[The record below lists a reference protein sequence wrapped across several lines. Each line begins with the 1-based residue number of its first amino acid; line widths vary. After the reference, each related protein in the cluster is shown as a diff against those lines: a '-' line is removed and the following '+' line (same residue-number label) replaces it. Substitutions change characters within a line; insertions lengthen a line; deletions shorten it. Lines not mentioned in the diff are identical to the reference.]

1 MSTDK
6 ERYGYERHGTGAQS
20 AVLAASF
27 VTGVVSVA
35 GSVAAIC
42 IGLWYGWLILPVGL
56 IALVIGA
63 VPLNDRALGA
73 WRALRY
79 SIPLS
84 RSKTAYSLYLAG
96 LRDLM
101 KSSPR
106 AAVVSHLLSQL
117 DNADF
122 SENYEKNL
130 RRFTPARERIWGF
143 FSALGGEDYLTHP
156 SVGMAGPLRFLDSE
170 RKPWSDVDRLV
181 DFAFALSKNIAGRDE
196 ADAVLIGELTAAWYD
211 SGQGIEEA
219 VALFIRHGADVTKLL
234 FQGVPL
240 EYAVEMTR
248 PVDTKAW

>member
-6 ERYGYERHGTGAQS
+6 ELYGYERYGAGAQAAAVGISLGMGVGS
-20 AVLAASF
+20 AVGGAAAVYS
-27 VTGVVSVA
+27 GA
-35 GSVAAIC
+35 
-42 IGLWYGWLILPVGL
+42 WYGWLILPAGL
-56 IALVIGA
+56 VALVIGA
-63 VPLNDRALGA
+63 APMNDRAMGKWYA
-73 WRALRY
+73 FRY
-79 SIPLS
+79 HVPLS
-84 RSKTAYSLYLAG
+84 RSEAAYTLYTAG

-106 AAVVSHLLSQL
+106 AAVVSHQLGQL
-117 DNADF
+117 DYADF

-130 RRFTPARERIWGF
+130 PRFTPTHERIWGF
-143 FSALGGEDYLTHP
+143 FSKFPRSDYFTHP
-156 SVGMAGPLRFLDSE
+156 SIGMAGPLRFLDDE

-181 DFAFALSKNIAGRDE
+181 DFAFSLSKNIAGRDE

-219 VALFIRHGADVTKLL
+219 VALFIKHGADVTKLL
-234 FQGVPL
+234 FQGIPL